1 MKVKSNPELNRGTY
15 FPPESSVLMLSAE
28 QLPLCGSRE
37 GIDDLG
43 DSPNWDPE
51 D

>member
-1 MKVKSNPELNRGTY
+1 MKVKSNPTLNRGTY
-15 FPPESSVLMLSAE
+15 FPPESSVLWLSAE

-37 GIDDLG
+37 TIGDLG
-43 DSPNWDPE
+43 GGPDWDPE